1 MENHVQASFDT
12 DLRGNFRRG
21 DGNADSSSRGAA
33 DHSGG
38 SRAAAAKRR
47 GSEFGT
53 WHYTRPQNSSARGGG
68 RRANFADAFSGQVSD
83 FRRVEYRPRCIEGHL
98 SQIAGRGSD
107 TTHQAFRTAHRD
119 RYAGCAIAAWRSSAA
134 DRYQGFGWPCVEHK
148 FPAED
153 SALAPMRCPFCNA
166 EKDDLAPVCA
176 TCGRDTAIPESLIT
190 ERAELLT
197 KRDRL
202 RSELAEANAR
212 LAARRRRKPA

>member
-33 DHSGG
+33 DHSRG

-53 WHYTRPQNSSARGGG
+53 WHYTRPQNS
-68 RRANFADAFSGQVSD
+68 N
-83 FRRVEYRPRCIEGHL
+83 
-98 SQIAGRGSD
+98 AGS
-107 TTHQAFRTAHRD
+107 
-119 RYAGCAIAAWRSSAA
+119 AIAAWRSSAA

-153 SALAPMRCPFCNA
+153 SALAPMRCPFCNE

-212 LAARRRRKPA
+212 LAARRRR

>member
-33 DHSGG
+33 DHSRG

-53 WHYTRPQNSSARGGG
+53 WHYTRAQNSNAGSGG

-98 SQIAGRGSD
+98 PQIAGRGSD
-107 TTHQAFRTAHRD
+107 SAHQAFRTAD
-119 RYAGCAIAAWRSSAA
+119 R

-153 SALAPMRCPFCNA
+153 SALAPMRCPFCNE

>member
-21 DGNADSSSRGAA
+21 HSDADSSSRDTA

-47 GSEFGT
+47 DSEFGT
-53 WHYTRPQNSSARGGG
+53 GHYTRPQNSSAGCGG

-83 FRRVEYRPRCIEGHL
+83 VRRVEHRPRGIEGHL
-98 SQIAGRGSD
+98 SQNAGRGSD
-107 TTHQAFRTAHRD
+107 TAHQAFRTAD
-119 RYAGCAIAAWRSSAA
+119 R
-134 DRYQGFGWPCVEHK
+134 DRYQGFGWPCVEHE